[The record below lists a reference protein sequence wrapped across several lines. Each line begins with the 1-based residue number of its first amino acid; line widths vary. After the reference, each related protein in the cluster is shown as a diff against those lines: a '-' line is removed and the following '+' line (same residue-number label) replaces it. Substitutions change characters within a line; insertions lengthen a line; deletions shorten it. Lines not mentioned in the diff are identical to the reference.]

1 MKVVSTTGR
10 FLYALAIIALGV
22 QTIVC
27 AHMVGHSLGPQY
39 AVIPALPWLPAIP
52 WVAYLFGAIWVV
64 CGAGLLSRQTLRK
77 SAMLLGSLLFLCGLF
92 LDIPKYV
99 PSLADI
105 GLRTI
110 VCETFS
116 LMSLAWLLPRK
127 NEMPAWLVGG
137 SRRVLGVA
145 LIALGVDHFLILP
158 FIASLIPA
166 WIPWHMFWSAFF
178 GVVLIAAGL
187 SIGVNWMSRW
197 GAAGA
202 GTTLGI
208 WVLTLHIPRVLGLYG
223 IPNAPHDPNEWSS
236 LFIAI
241 AFWGGLWALTS
252 ESA

>member
-1 MKVVSTTGR
+1 MKIVSTAGR
-10 FLYALAIIALGV
+10 FIYALAIMALGV

-27 AHMVGHSLGPQY
+27 AHTVGHSLGPQY
-39 AVIPALPWLPAIP
+39 NVIPALPWLPAIP
-52 WVAYLFGAIWVV
+52 WVAYLFGAIWVA
-64 CGAGLLSRQTLRK
+64 CGVGLFLRPTLRK
-77 SAMLLGSLLFLCGLF
+77 ASILLGSLLFLCGLL

-99 PSLADI
+99 PVLADI
-105 GLRTI
+105 GMRTI

-116 LMSLAWLLPRK
+116 LMALVWLLPGR
-127 NEMPAWLVGG
+127 NEMPDWLVAG

-158 FIASLIPA
+158 FIASLIPG

-178 GVVLIAAGL
+178 GAVLVAAGV
-187 SIGVNWMSRW
+187 SIGVNWLSRW

-202 GTTLGI
+202 GTMFGI

-223 IPNAPHDPNEWSS
+223 IPGAPHDPNEWSS

-241 AFWGGLWALTS
+241 AFWGGCWALTS